1 MLLIEKTTK
10 IKKKNLY
17 FIILIFDYF
26 KINKEK
32 NLEIKKSKRSVKQL
46 ILQIKVPTITIK

>member
-1 MLLIEKTTK
+1 MLLIVKTTK

-32 NLEIKKSKRSVKQL
+32 NLEIKRAKGVSNS
-46 ILQIKVPTITIK
+46 